1 MGFYDNH
8 ILPRVLDFAM
18 KRSALAE
25 QREWVMKQVRGQV
38 LEIGFGSG
46 LNLPYYPREIKTLS
60 AIEPSTAMRDRA
72 MKRIEKSGKTVSLIA
87 RGIDKKQFFP
97 DGSFD
102 TIVSTWTMCTIADP
116 AAALKEIYRLLKR
129 GGRFVFVEHGLAPDR
144 EVARKQQ
151 KYTRFTQKR
160 GGGCHLDRDIEAL
173 LRASKLEI
181 DKLHMAFYKNMD
193 IGQDGVW
200 DVWQVEGPSM
210 VWYFRGAPHV
220 HTWVNIRAPA
230 KA

>member
-38 LEIGFGSG
+38 LEVGFGSG
-46 LNLPYYPREIKTLS
+46 LNLPYYPREVRTLT

-72 MKRIEKSGKTVSLIA
+72 MKRIEKSGRTVSLVA

-129 GGRFVFVEHGLAPDR
+129 GGRYVFVEHGLAPDA
-144 EVARKQQ
+144 EVVKWQ
-151 KYTRFTQKR
+151 KRFNNFTQKW
-160 GGGCHLDRDIEAL
+160 GGGCHLDRDIEAI
-173 LRASKLEI
+173 LRASKL
-181 DKLHMAFYKNMD
+181 
-193 IGQDGVW
+193 
-200 DVWQVEGPSM
+200 QVEKLDKFYLTSG
-210 VWYFRGAPHV
+210 FRAGAYTYRGVAEHERPGELR
-220 HTWVNIRAPA
+220 IRETPL
-230 KA
+230 K

>member
-25 QREWVMKQVRGQV
+25 QREWVMKHVKGQV

-46 LNLPYYPREIKTLS
+46 LNLPYYPREVRTLS
-60 AIEPSTAMRDRA
+60 AIEPNTAMRNRA
-72 MKRIEKSGKTVSLIA
+72 MKRIAKSGRTVSLIA
-87 RGIDKKQFFP
+87 RGIDKKQFLP

-129 GGRFVFVEHGLAPDR
+129 GGKFIFVEHGLAPDR
-144 EVARKQQ
+144 EVARRQK
-151 KYTRFTQKR
+151 KYTRFTQKW
-160 GGGCHLDRDIEAL
+160 GGGCHLDRDIDAI

-181 DKLHMAFYKNMD
+181 DKLEKFYLAS
-193 IGQDGVW
+193 GLRAGA
-200 DVWQVEGPSM
+200 
-210 VWYFRGAPHV
+210 YTYRGIAV
-220 HTWVNIRAPA
+220 HEKPGELRIRDTPL
-230 KA
+230 K

>member
-18 KRSALAE
+18 TRSALAE
-25 QREWVMKQVRGQV
+25 QREWIMKRVRGEV
-38 LEIGFGSG
+38 LEMGFGG
-46 LNLPYYPREIKTLS
+46 GVNLSYYPPQVKTLT
-60 AIEPSTAMRDRA
+60 AIEPNAAMRDRA
-72 MKRIEKSGKTVSLIA
+72 VKRIEKSGRTVTLIA
-87 RGIDKKQFFP
+87 RGIDKKQFLP

-144 EVARKQQ
+144 EVVKWQ
-151 KYTRFTQKR
+151 KRLNGLTQKW
-160 GGGCHLDRDIEAL
+160 GGGCHLDRDVEAL

-181 DKLHMAFYKNMD
+181 DKLEKFYLTS
-193 IGQDGVW
+193 GLRAGAYTYRGV
-200 DVWQVEGPSM
+200 
-210 VWYFRGAPHV
+210 AV
-220 HTWVNIRAPA
+220 HEKPGELRIRDTPL
-230 KA
+230 K

>member
-46 LNLPYYPREIKTLS
+46 LNLPYYPREVRTLT

-72 MKRIEKSGKTVSLIA
+72 MKRVEKSGRTVSLVA

-129 GGRFVFVEHGLAPDR
+129 GGRFVFVEHGLAPDA
-144 EVARKQQ
+144 EVVKWQ
-151 KYTRFTQKR
+151 KRFNNFTQKW

-173 LRASKLEI
+173 LRASKL
-181 DKLHMAFYKNMD
+181 
-193 IGQDGVW
+193 
-200 DVWQVEGPSM
+200 QVEKLDKFYLPS
-210 VWYFRGAPHV
+210 G
-220 HTWVNIRAPA
+220 IRAGAYTYRGVAEHEKPGELRIRETPL
-230 KA
+230 K

>member
-8 ILPRVLDFAM
+8 ILPRVLDLAM

-38 LEIGFGSG
+38 LEVGFGSG
-46 LNLPYYPREIKTLS
+46 LNLPYYPREVRTLS
-60 AIEPSTAMRDRA
+60 AVEPSTAMRNRA

-87 RGIDKKQFFP
+87 RGIDKKQFLP

-144 EVARKQQ
+144 EVVRWQ
-151 KYTRFTQKR
+151 KKFNGITQKW
-160 GGGCHLDRDIEAL
+160 GGGCHLDRDIEAI

-181 DKLHMAFYKNMD
+181 DKLEKFYL
-193 IGQDGVW
+193 
-200 DVWQVEGPSM
+200 PSGLRAGA
-210 VWYFRGAPHV
+210 YTYRGIAV
-220 HTWVNIRAPA
+220 HEKPGELRIRDTPL
-230 KA
+230 K

>member
-46 LNLPYYPREIKTLS
+46 LNLPYYPREVRTLT

-72 MKRIEKSGKTVSLIA
+72 MKRVEKSGRTVSLVA

-129 GGRFVFVEHGLAPDR
+129 GGRFVFVEHGLAPDA
-144 EVARKQQ
+144 EVVKWQ
-151 KYTRFTQKR
+151 KRFNNFTQKW

-173 LRASKLEI
+173 LRSSKL
-181 DKLHMAFYKNMD
+181 
-193 IGQDGVW
+193 
-200 DVWQVEGPSM
+200 QVEKLDKFYLPS
-210 VWYFRGAPHV
+210 G
-220 HTWVNIRAPA
+220 IRAGAYTYRGVAEHEKPGELRIRETPL
-230 KA
+230 K

>member
-38 LEIGFGSG
+38 LEVGFGSG
-46 LNLPYYPREIKTLS
+46 LNLPYYPREVKTLS

-72 MKRIEKSGKTVSLIA
+72 IKRVEKSGKTVSIIA
-87 RGIDKKQFFP
+87 RGIDKKQFLP

-102 TIVSTWTMCTIADP
+102 TIVSTWTMCTVADP

-144 EVARKQQ
+144 EVVKWQ
-151 KYTRFTQKR
+151 KRFNNFTQKW
-160 GGGCHLDRDIEAL
+160 GGGCHLDRDIEAI
-173 LRASKLEI
+173 LRASKLQV
-181 DKLHMAFYKNMD
+181 DKLEKFYL
-193 IGQDGVW
+193 
-200 DVWQVEGPSM
+200 PSGLRAGA
-210 VWYFRGAPHV
+210 YTYRGIAV
-220 HTWVNIRAPA
+220 HEKPGELRIRDTPL
-230 KA
+230 K

>member
-38 LEIGFGSG
+38 LEVGFGSG
-46 LNLPYYPREIKTLS
+46 LNLPYYPREVKTLS

-72 MKRIEKSGKTVSLIA
+72 IKRVEKSGRTVSLIA
-87 RGIDKKQFFP
+87 RGIDKKQFLP

-116 AAALKEIYRLLKR
+116 AAAMKEIYRLLKR

-144 EVARKQQ
+144 EVVKWQ
-151 KYTRFTQKR
+151 KRFNNFTQKW
-160 GGGCHLDRDIEAL
+160 GGGCHLDRDIEAI
-173 LRASKLEI
+173 LRASKLQV
-181 DKLHMAFYKNMD
+181 DKLEKFYL
-193 IGQDGVW
+193 
-200 DVWQVEGPSM
+200 PSGLRAGA
-210 VWYFRGAPHV
+210 YTYRGIAV
-220 HTWVNIRAPA
+220 HEKPGELRIRDTPL
-230 KA
+230 K

>member
-38 LEIGFGSG
+38 LEVGFGSG
-46 LNLPYYPREIKTLS
+46 LNLPYYPREVKTLS

-72 MKRIEKSGKTVSLIA
+72 IKRVEKSGKTVSLIA
-87 RGIDKKQFFP
+87 RGIDKKQFLP

-144 EVARKQQ
+144 EVVKWQ
-151 KYTRFTQKR
+151 KRFNNFTQKW
-160 GGGCHLDRDIEAL
+160 GGGCHLDRDVEAL

-181 DKLHMAFYKNMD
+181 DKLEKFYLTS
-193 IGQDGVW
+193 GLRAGAYTYRGV
-200 DVWQVEGPSM
+200 
-210 VWYFRGAPHV
+210 AV
-220 HTWVNIRAPA
+220 HEKPGELRIRDTPL
-230 KA
+230 K

>member
-46 LNLPYYPREIKTLS
+46 LNLPYYPREVKTLS
-60 AIEPSTAMRDRA
+60 AIEPHTAMRDRA
-72 MKRIEKSGKTVSLIA
+72 MKRIEKSGRTVSLIA

-97 DGSFD
+97 DGYFD
-102 TIVSTWTMCTIADP
+102 TIVSTWTMCTIGDP

-129 GGRFVFVEHGLAPDR
+129 GGRFVFVEHGLAPDA
-144 EVARKQQ
+144 EVVKWQ
-151 KYTRFTQKR
+151 KRFNGLTQKW
-160 GGGCHLDRDIEAL
+160 GGGCHLDRDVEAL
-173 LRASKLEI
+173 LRTSKLEV
-181 DKLHMAFYKNMD
+181 DKLEKFYLAS
-193 IGQDGVW
+193 GLRAGAYTYRGV
-200 DVWQVEGPSM
+200 
-210 VWYFRGAPHV
+210 AV
-220 HTWVNIRAPA
+220 HEKPGELRIRETPL
-230 KA
+230 K